1 MPKASQKQQQQD
13 YEDEEHEEL
22 ESIGRKRR
30 SGGVVGRLQR
40 ARRKKTSEA
49 TSSSSSGGGSSGGGG
64 GARVIESPASSQ
76 ERPPLT
82 RKSWCNRKKKGSNED
97 SQSQEDATTGT
108 WCETCQMFRDGDESA
123 PRCKKTPGRRK
134 IEMKLIQDPTKRSVC
149 FSKRK
154 AGLLK
159 KASELGKLTDTQI
172 LLVMVNGNGHRYDF
186 STPAMD
192 ELCRSS
198 VFFDMVQRAIH
209 MYDAQDPDRETD
221 AEEE

>member
-1 MPKASQKQQQQD
+1 MPKASREKQHH
-13 YEDEEHEEL
+13 YEEQEEL
-22 ESIGRKRR
+22 ETIERKRK
-30 SGGVVGRLQR
+30 SNISGRLQR
-40 ARRKKTSEA
+40 ARRKKTNEA
-49 TSSSSSGGGSSGGGG
+49 MSNGSGSSNS
-64 GARVIESPASSQ
+64 GARVIKSPASSQ
-76 ERPPLT
+76 ERPPLS
-82 RKSWCNRKKKGSNED
+82 RKSWCNRKKKGSSED
-97 SQSQEDATTGT
+97 SQSQEDAVAAGD

-134 IEMKLIQDPTKRSVC
+134 IEMKLIQDSTKRSVC

-172 LLVMVNGNGHRYDF
+172 LLVMVNANGHRYDF

-209 MYDAQDPDRETD
+209 MYDAQDPNRETD
-221 AEEE
+221 VEEEE